1 MLRKTGKLVSSF
13 IMTAVLVTSL
23 HFSIPAT
30 AQAQELDRIAAVKAS
45 STLKASISKASME
58 KGDTKKVTLTYG
70 GSSISASNATWK
82 TSKSSVATVKNG
94 TITAK
99 GEGKATITAKYSGK
113 TVTIDVTVKEE
124 KGELVAAET
133 KVTMVKGDTATITL
147 KYDGS
152 KLTGSKAD
160 WSTSKSSVVTVSNGV
175 LTAKGKGTAT
185 ITAKYKGETVKIQV
199 TVNEDTK
206 EKLVAA
212 ETKVTMVKGDT
223 ATINLKYD
231 GSKLTGSKADWS
243 TSKSSVVTVSNGVL
257 TAKGKGNATITAK
270 YKGETVKIQVT
281 VNEDTKDKLVAA
293 ETKVT
298 MVKGDTATINLKYD
312 GSKLTGSKADWSTS
326 KSSVVTVS
334 NGVLTA
340 KGKGNATITAKYKGE
355 TVKIQ
360 VTVNED
366 TKDKLVAAETK
377 VTMVKG
383 DTATIN
389 LKYDGSKLTGSKADW
404 STSKSSVVTVSNGV
418 LTAKGKGTATITAK
432 YKGETVKIQVTV
444 NEDTK
449 NKLEAAETKVTMVK
463 GDTATINL
471 KYDGSKLTGSKADW
485 STSKSSVVTVSN
497 GVLTAKGKGTAT
509 ITAEYKGE
517 TVKIQVT
524 VNEESKDKLV
534 ATKTK
539 ISMDKG
545 DTETISLKYDGS
557 KLTGSKADW
566 STSKSSV
573 ATVKNGVVTAKGAGT
588 ATITAEYKNE
598 KVKIEITVSDSKDK
612 LSVDDDSISI
622 KVGKTETIKVTYNG
636 KKVSGSDVKWSTSKS
651 SVAKV
656 KDGVVTGKKKGK
668 AVITAKYKGE
678 EVEIR
683 VTVK

>member
-1 MLRKTGKLVSSF
+1 
-13 IMTAVLVTSL
+13 
-23 HFSIPAT
+23 
-30 AQAQELDRIAAVKAS
+30 
-45 STLKASISKASME
+45 
-58 KGDTKKVTLTYG
+58 
-70 GSSISASNATWK
+70 
-82 TSKSSVATVKNG
+82 
-94 TITAK
+94 
-99 GEGKATITAKYSGK
+99 
-113 TVTIDVTVKEE
+113 
-124 KGELVAAET
+124 
-133 KVTMVKGDTATITL
+133 
-147 KYDGS
+147 
-152 KLTGSKAD
+152 
-160 WSTSKSSVVTVSNGV
+160 

-206 EKLVAA
+206 NKLEAA
-212 ETKVTMVKGDT
+212 ETKVTMV
-223 ATINLKYD
+223 
-231 GSKLTGSKADWS
+231 
-243 TSKSSVVTVSNGVL
+243 
-257 TAKGKGNATITAK
+257 
-270 YKGETVKIQVT
+270 E
-281 VNEDTKDKLVAA
+281 
-293 ETKVT
+293 
-298 MVKGDTATINLKYD
+298 
-312 GSKLTGSKADWSTS
+312 
-326 KSSVVTVS
+326 
-334 NGVLTA
+334 
-340 KGKGNATITAKYKGE
+340 
-355 TVKIQ
+355 
-360 VTVNED
+360 
-366 TKDKLVAAETK
+366 
-377 VTMVKG
+377 G

-444 NEDTK
+444 NEESKD
-449 NKLEAAETKVTMVK
+449 KLIATETKVTMVK
-463 GDTATINL
+463 GDKQTIRL
-471 KYDGSKLTGSKADW
+471 KYDGSTLSGSKADW

-497 GVLTAKGKGTAT
+497 GELTAKGKGTAT
-509 ITAEYKGE
+509 ITAKYKGE
-517 TVKIQVT
+517 TVKIEVT

-557 KLTGSKADW
+557 KLTGSKAEW

-622 KVGKTETIKVTYNG
+622 KVGKEETIKVTYNG

>member
-1 MLRKTGKLVSSF
+1 MLRKTGKLMSSF

-257 TAKGKGNATITAK
+257 TAKGKGTATITAK

-281 VNEDTKDKLVAA
+281 VNEDTK
-293 ETKVT
+293 E
-298 MVKGDTATINLKYD
+298 
-312 GSKLTGSKADWSTS
+312 
-326 KSSVVTVS
+326 
-334 NGVLTA
+334 
-340 KGKGNATITAKYKGE
+340 
-355 TVKIQ
+355 
-360 VTVNED
+360 
-366 TKDKLVAAETK
+366 KLVAAETK